1 MIKYLKEEHRYL
13 YLYFTDDKNCSECL
27 ICGDKDTILW
37 SYDTDKPI
45 NDTLKSL
52 FDLIT
57 NNEDNGGIRSFEDL
71 ELLQKELKFDLD
83 MFNKFEELLK
93 RKVEEE

>member
-1 MIKYLKEEHRYL
+1 MIRYLKEEHRYL
-13 YLYFTDDKNCSECL
+13 HLYFTDDKNCDECL
-27 ICGDKDTILW
+27 ICGDRDTILW

-57 NNEDNGGIRSFEDL
+57 NNEDNGGIRCFEDL
-71 ELLQKELKFDLD
+71 ELLQKELNFDLE

-93 RKVEEE
+93 RKLDEE